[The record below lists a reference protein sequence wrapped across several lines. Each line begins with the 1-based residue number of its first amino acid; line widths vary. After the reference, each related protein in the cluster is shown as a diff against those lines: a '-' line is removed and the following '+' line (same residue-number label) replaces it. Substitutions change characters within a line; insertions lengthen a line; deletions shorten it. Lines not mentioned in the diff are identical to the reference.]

1 MVLLVVNQS
10 AWTLDQWGPL
20 LIFISIYY
28 TEMQASLINKLFVNM
43 YIVLYYNGEG
53 FVIYIYALLCLHIYT
68 SLTIIYIAAATL
80 KMYM

>member
-1 MVLLVVNQS
+1 
-10 AWTLDQWGPL
+10 
-20 LIFISIYY
+20 
-28 TEMQASLINKLFVNM
+28 MQASLINKLFVNM

-53 FVIYIYALLCLHIYT
+53 FVIYFYALLCLHIYT